1 MFARP
6 GLDANSSFDELGSY
20 DDEPSIGQA
29 RRCTSP
35 MRPAVLTTAA
45 ALLIVAGACSG
56 DDDDD
61 DNGADAQPV
70 PEVEELPVVPC
81 SRKHSH
87 EIYATVAYAEKDV
100 YPGVE
105 EFEAF
110 AEVECLKQFETF
122 VGISAF
128 DSTLSF
134 SWLVPS
140 LASWNDE
147 EDRDVLCVLSDGDR
161 AQLTGTMKNSK
172 R

>member
-1 MFARP
+1 
-6 GLDANSSFDELGSY
+6 
-20 DDEPSIGQA
+20 
-29 RRCTSP
+29 
-35 MRPAVLTTAA
+35 MRLAALTTAA
-45 ALLIVAGACSG
+45 ALLVVAGACSG

-61 DNGADAQPV
+61 DNGAEQQPV
-70 PEVEELPVVPC
+70 LEVDENTGPTCLLVDEALPPEVEELPVVPC

-87 EIYATVAYAEKDV
+87 EIYATVIYDEKDV

-147 EDRDVLCVLSDGDR
+147 EDRDVLCVLADGDR